1 MGLDAEVDIDR
12 FDSEALEAGL
22 ISRGFDEFSLLYK
35 EITES
40 TNADVLALHQM
51 RRQQSIAICEMQTAG
66 KGRRGRQWLSPFA
79 KNIYCTIGIEKSL
92 PPAQLGLVSIL
103 SGIGL
108 CQALATCG
116 LAGIKLK
123 WPNDLYFENQKL
135 GGILIESQPV
145 ANTDYFFA
153 VGFGINVHM
162 TKAELAEIPQAATS
176 IELISDVAVNRQRI
190 LLAAIEAV
198 IEKIRNFS
206 PQSVMNLVAEFAQY
220 DAFYGQSVSVL
231 EAGKGIRGID
241 AGINESGQLIVDTDT
256 GRQVFSA
263 AEISLRAAD

>member
-1 MGLDAEVDIDR
+1 MGLKSGTDIDR
-12 FDSEALEAGL
+12 FDSESLEADL
-22 ISRGFDEFSLLYK
+22 ISKGFGEFSLLYK

-40 TNADVLALHQM
+40 TNADVLALHQI

-79 KNIYCTIGIEKSL
+79 QNIYCTIGIEKSL
-92 PPAQLGLVSIL
+92 PPSQLGLVSIL
-103 SGIGL
+103 TGIAL
-108 CQALATCG
+108 CQALGVCG
-116 LAGIKLK
+116 IAGIRLK

-135 GGILIESQPV
+135 GGVLIESQPI

-162 TKAELAEIPQAATS
+162 TKAQLAEIPQAATS
-176 IELISDVAVNRQRI
+176 IEIISEMNVNRQRI

-206 PQSVMNLVAEFAQY
+206 QHKAVDLVGEFALY
-220 DAFYGQSVSVL
+220 DAFHGQSVRVL
-231 EAGKGIRGID
+231 EADREIRGIN
-241 AGINESGQLIVDTDT
+241 AGINENGQLILETDT